1 MISFL
6 SSSGALK
13 VSDKLANQDIQIGI
27 PNLLLCI
34 EMAIFAI
41 LHLFAFPWQPYRLK
55 AQQASDDPQYINGQ
69 IAYHGGFLGLKAMI
83 ECFNVWDLVK
93 AVGRG
98 FRWLFVGYKTRTND
112 PSYMHQDD
120 SAFSLKTP
128 TAANPQTSIPGP
140 NVTAYG
146 GAADTAYHAGN
157 QYETASD
164 EGQQLLFHAQGNPS
178 SPYPPQRGGAFDTLS
193 DEESGS
199 TGYGHGP
206 NRYYNH
212 VYDNDAPSVNDLTAA
227 EPRPISPQPYRAY
240 QPPRSP
246 YEGA

>member
-1 MISFL
+1 M
-6 SSSGALK
+6 SSAGAIK
-13 VSDKLANQDIQIGI
+13 VTDKLANQDIQIGI

-34 EMAIFAI
+34 EMAFFSI
-41 LHLFAFPWQPYRLK
+41 LHLFAFPWQSYQLK

-69 IAYHGGFLGLKAMI
+69 IAYHGGFMGMKAMV
-83 ECFNVWDLVK
+83 ECFNPWDLIK

-128 TAANPQTSIPGP
+128 NAANPQTTIPGP

-146 GAADTAYHAGN
+146 GSTNTAYHPGN

-164 EGQQLLFHAQGNPS
+164 EGQELLYHAQGNPT
-178 SPYPPQRGGAFDTLS
+178 SPYPPQRGTALDTLS
-193 DEESGS
+193 DEESS
-199 TGYGHGP
+199 YGNSH

-212 VYDNDAPSVNDLTAA
+212 AYDNDAPSMNDLTAA

-240 QPPRSP
+240 KPSHSP